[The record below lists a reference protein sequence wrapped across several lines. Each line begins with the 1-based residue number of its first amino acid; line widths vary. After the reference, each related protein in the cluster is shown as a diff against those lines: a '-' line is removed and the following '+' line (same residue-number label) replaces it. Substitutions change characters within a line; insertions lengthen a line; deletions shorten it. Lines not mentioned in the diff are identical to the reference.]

1 MRFMKVMIEIN
12 LPDGQK
18 IPTAEDIIRLTDPD
32 WLAEWWHI
40 DDVKGVDGAEDLS
53 DEDCRE
59 VLRLVGKEHKA
70 DIGINWEEIEYW
82 VNHVKEEI
90 ENAY

>member
-1 MRFMKVMIEIN
+1 MRVMIEIN

-59 VLRLVGKEHKA
+59 VLRRAKRNLDA
-70 DIGINWEEIEYW
+70 NIGLNWETFEYL
-82 VNHVKEEI
+82 VDAVLRERE
-90 ENAY
+90 AA

>member
-1 MRFMKVMIEIN
+1 MRVMIEID

-18 IPTAEDIIRLTDPD
+18 IPTAEQIKQLTDPN

-40 DDVKGVDGAEDLS
+40 DDVKGVDGADDLS
-53 DEDCRE
+53 EDECRE

-82 VNHVKEEI
+82 VNYIIEER
-90 ENAY
+90 EDEAN

>member
-1 MRFMKVMIEIN
+1 MRVMIEID

-18 IPTAEDIIRLTDPD
+18 IPTAEQIKQLTDPN

-40 DDVKGVDGAEDLS
+40 DDVKGVDGADDLS
-53 DEDCRE
+53 EDECRE

-82 VNHVKEEI
+82 VNYIIEER
-90 ENAY
+90 EYEAN

>member
-1 MRFMKVMIEIN
+1 MRVMIEID
-12 LPDGQK
+12 LPDGQS
-18 IPTAEDIIRLTDPD
+18 IPRAEDIKKLTDPN

-40 DDVKGVDGAEDLS
+40 DDVKGVDGADDLS
-53 DEDCRE
+53 EDECRE

-82 VNHVKEEI
+82 VNYIIEER
-90 ENAY
+90 EYEAN

>member
-1 MRFMKVMIEIN
+1 MRVMIEID
-12 LPDGQK
+12 LPDGQD
-18 IPTAEDIIRLTDPD
+18 IPRAEDIKKLTDPN

-40 DDVKGVDGAEDLS
+40 DDVKGVDGADDLS
-53 DEDCRE
+53 EDECRE

-82 VNHVKEEI
+82 VNYIIEER
-90 ENAY
+90 EDEAN